1 MTTFEWG
8 LVFTILILIKFKL
21 KREFQL
27 WKNNKKQMIKFIL
40 KYIVFI
46 CIMHILHVS
55 FPVLVS
61 EELENLS
68 SVEGTL
74 SSASSRRSVTQIR
87 IGENNLLF
95 HFHLC
100 DIETLE
106 PFENKKI
113 KVWYKEINGIL
124 YHAGE
129 VYQISRNGQIIND
142 ISIANKNTVLYN
154 IILVP
159 LPYLVSLLVLFYI
172 SLSEMRDRKNVPDQS
187 E

>member
-1 MTTFEWG
+1 
-8 LVFTILILIKFKL
+8 
-21 KREFQL
+21 
-27 WKNNKKQMIKFIL
+27 
-40 KYIVFI
+40 
-46 CIMHILHVS
+46 MHILHVS

-142 ISIANKNTVLYN
+142 ISIANKNTVLY
-154 IILVP
+154 VTADDK
-159 LPYLVSLLVLFYI
+159 
-172 SLSEMRDRKNVPDQS
+172 M
-187 E
+187 